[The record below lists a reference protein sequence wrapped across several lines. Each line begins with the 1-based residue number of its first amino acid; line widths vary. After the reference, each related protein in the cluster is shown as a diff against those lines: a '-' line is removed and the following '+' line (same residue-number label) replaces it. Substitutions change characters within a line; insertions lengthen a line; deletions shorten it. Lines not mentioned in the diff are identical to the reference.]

1 MKTGVC
7 PKCQSTE
14 IYSGADIPLKKG
26 PFGSNAIPVSMT
38 SIAALDNYVCTD
50 CGYVESYVGE
60 SEKLEEIRRKWA
72 LAATPAPPDGHGEQ

>member
-14 IYSGADIPLKKG
+14 IYSGTDIPLKKG

-38 SIAALDNYVCTD
+38 SIAALDNYVCID
-50 CGYVESYVGE
+50 CGYVESYIAE
-60 SEKLEEIRRKWA
+60 TDKLKEIRRKWVRVSD
-72 LAATPAPPDGHGEQ
+72 ATPSAPHGAV

>member
-38 SIAALDNYVCTD
+38 SIATLDNYVCTD
-50 CGYVESYVGE
+50 CGYVESYIGE
-60 SEKLEEIRRKWA
+60 GEKLEEIRLKWA
-72 LAATPAPPDGHGEQ
+72 LAAASTPPDGHGVQ